1 MKTFKVAAVAIFFS
15 LLICSL
21 MFSSPA
27 FAKEIKMGYVNL
39 GKAFDEYGK
48 TKQADT
54 VLEKKSAEKEKER
67 QKMVDE
73 ISKLKDELELLNDK
87 VKKEKQGVID
97 EKLKKLQEFVNATR
111 EELNKQRDEMVKDIV
126 REIDKVIQDY
136 GKQNGYTVIMND
148 RVLVYGEDT
157 LDITQDIVDLL
168 NKNTAAAPNAPAVA
182 PAKKK

>member
-1 MKTFKVAAVAIFFS
+1 MKIAKTVVLVFVVFALVFS
-15 LLICSL
+15 YAPTS
-21 MFSSPA
+21 
-27 FAKEIKMGYVNL
+27 FAKDIKMGYVNL

-54 VLEKKSAEKEKER
+54 VLEKKSTEKEKER

-87 VKKEKQGVID
+87 AKQEKQGVID

-136 GKQNGYTVIMND
+136 GKQNGYTVILND
-148 RVLVYGEDT
+148 RVLVYGEDN
-157 LDITQDIVDLL
+157 LDITQDIIDLL
-168 NKNTAAAPNAPAVA
+168 NKNTAGAGT
-182 PAKKK
+182 KKN